1 MYPLSPSLLSAQ
13 QSGCASPNIKLTV
26 RNRLGGA
33 SKLRW
38 EEIYAGTQ
46 AEGYHS
52 IAIAEDGAMIRIR
65 LGDNPD
71 NYKLYFQRVAQP
83 GPGADFGQ
91 WTYSGSYFFS
101 RADVASFG
109 SKVYVVAI
117 DYYRNIFIFEST
129 NNGQTWLAP
138 VKIGTSNNSQVYGL
152 SIAFKPSGDMV
163 VFYIEFNTLCYK
175 KRVNGN
181 WQSRQQWDKS
191 TGALSG
197 VSAVYDGDWRLVVS
211 GNDTSGCSKVWSLS
225 LGDGADFGVGIW
237 SSLYEFASAPAGGL
251 YSYSAVSMDCPDV
264 FRVCYL
270 ENYTGNVA
278 DKRAFLSHLVVDNS
292 FSDNIWCES
301 VPTSMNSEF
310 GFAMEHDGQYVYL
323 AGVNR
328 IYRAKIAQNS
338 LEIGA
343 DILKLESICGSLKGS
358 LAAELDNSSGRYNSA
373 GSGELD
379 MLSPGSE
386 IEFAPGYE
394 TVNGAEHGPGQLYII
409 QSLERRISEGK
420 SSLLIWAEDSFCR
433 LKRWRATN
441 QMRWNRSSS
450 QLSVRGI
457 MGYVLSKAGIRMDV
471 LSASAQLDNFYPDFT
486 IHVGDD
492 GFGLL
497 GKLLSFVPDL
507 VFLQGHCVYSLY
519 PQEADSPVYSY
530 GFNHPVY
537 SGIYADTFTEV
548 NRVVLE
554 GMDSSSHLFMVQGF
568 LWDEIYQNHD
578 LTLRLYDR
586 NINTLA
592 QAEERLDSCF
602 RKAVLKQQMGQI
614 VVPMNCGQQLFDVV
628 NINQLESGLETFV
641 RRINGIR
648 MVYEPGKGIYRQELS
663 LGRV

>member
-1 MYPLSPSLLSAQ
+1 MSDLDEIMEPQRELNRALSQLSRILELSGNPIAVLENVE
-13 QSGCASPNIKLTV
+13 QSEDIAV
-26 RNRLGGA
+26 R
-33 SKLRW
+33 
-38 EEIYAGTQ
+38 
-46 AEGYHS
+46 
-52 IAIAEDGAMIRIR
+52 
-65 LGDNPD
+65 
-71 NYKLYFQRVAQP
+71 
-83 GPGADFGQ
+83 PGAVWNLPED
-91 WTYSGSYFFS
+91 T
-101 RADVASFG
+101 RAYLLDLL
-109 SKVYVVAI
+109 
-117 DYYRNIFIFEST
+117 R
-129 NNGQTWLAP
+129 
-138 VKIGTSNNSQVYGL
+138 
-152 SIAFKPSGDMV
+152 
-163 VFYIEFNTLCYK
+163 
-175 KRVNGN
+175 
-181 WQSRQQWDKS
+181 
-191 TGALSG
+191 
-197 VSAVYDGDWRLVVS
+197 
-211 GNDTSGCSKVWSLS
+211 
-225 LGDGADFGVGIW
+225 
-237 SSLYEFASAPAGGL
+237 GL

-278 DKRAFLSHLVVDNS
+278 DKRAFLSHLVADNS

-328 IYRAKIAQNS
+328 IYRAKIVQNS

-343 DILKLESICGSLKGS
+343 DILRLEFVCGSLKGS

-420 SSLLIWAEDSFCR
+420 SSLLIRAEDSFCR

-457 MGYVLSKAGIRMDV
+457 LGYVLSKAGIRMDV

-497 GKLLSFVPDL
+497 DKLLSFVPDL

-537 SGIYADTFTEV
+537 SGIYADTFNEV

-614 VVPMNCGQQLFDVV
+614 VVPINCGQQLFDVV
-628 NINQLESGLETFV
+628 NINQLETFV

>member
-1 MYPLSPSLLSAQ
+1 MYPLSPSLLAAQ
-13 QSGCASPNIKLTV
+13 QSGYACPKVKLAV
-26 RNRLGGA
+26 RNCLDGA

-46 AEGYHS
+46 ADGYHAM
-52 IAIAEDGAMIRIR
+52 AIAGDGAMIRIR

-71 NYKLYFQRVAQP
+71 DYRLYFQRVAQP

-109 SKVYVVAI
+109 NRVYVIAI
-117 DYYRNIFIFEST
+117 DYYRNMFIFESLD
-129 NNGQTWLAP
+129 NGQTWPAP
-138 VKIGTSNNSQVYGL
+138 VSIGRSNNTQINGL
-152 SIAFKPSGDMV
+152 SLAFKPNGDMA
-163 VFYIEFNTLCYK
+163 VFYIEFNTLCYR
-175 KRVNGN
+175 KRINGN
-181 WQSRQQWDKS
+181 WQSRQIWDKS
-191 TGALSG
+191 SGALSG

-211 GNDTSGCSKVWSLS
+211 GSDGTGCSKVWSVS
-225 LGDGADFGVGIW
+225 LGDGADFGVGVW
-237 SSLYEFASAPAGGL
+237 SPLYEFASAPAGGL

-270 ENYTGNVA
+270 ESYTGSVA
-278 DKRAFLSHLVVDNS
+278 DKRAFLSHLVADNS

-301 VPTSMNSEF
+301 VPTSMSSEF

-328 IYRAKIAQNS
+328 IYRAKIAQSS

-343 DILKLESICGSLKGS
+343 DILKLETDCGSLNGS
-358 LAAELDNSSGRYNSA
+358 LTVELDNSGGRYNRA

-379 MLSPGSE
+379 MLTPGSE
-386 IEFAPGYE
+386 IQFSPGCE
-394 TVNGAEHGPGQLYII
+394 TDNGDEYGPGQLYVI
-409 QSLERRISEGK
+409 QSLEKRISGGK
-420 SSLLIWAEDSFCR
+420 SSLLIRAEDTFCR

-457 MGYVLSKAGIRMDV
+457 MGYVLSKAGIRMEV
-471 LSASAQLDNFYPDFT
+471 LSASAQLDSFYPDFT

-492 GFGLL
+492 GYELL
-497 GKLLSFVPDL
+497 EKLLSFVPDL
-507 VFLQGHCVYSLY
+507 VFLQGHYIYCVY
-519 PQEADSPVYSY
+519 PRETDSPVYSY
-530 GFNHPVY
+530 GLNHPVF
-537 SGIYADTFTEV
+537 SGVYADTFSEV

-554 GMDSSSHLFMVQGF
+554 GVDSSSRIFMVQGF

-578 LTLRLYDR
+578 RTLRIYDR

-592 QAEERLDSCF
+592 HARERLDSYF
-602 RKAVLKQQMGQI
+602 RKAALKQQTGRI
-614 VVPMNCGQQLFDVV
+614 VTPVNCGQQLFDVV
-628 NINQLESGLETFV
+628 RIGQPESGLEGLV

-648 MVYEPGKGIYRQELS
+648 VVYEPGKGIYRQELS
-663 LGRV
+663 LGKV